1 MTNHVS
7 ASSLDAKVDIEL
19 RENALVN
26 GLASPFEIQGRFDTL
41 RDMTPEQMT
50 ALNKQVVR
58 KIDWRLM
65 PAITVMFLMK

>member
-26 GLASPFEIQGRFDTL
+26 GLASPFEIQGRFETL